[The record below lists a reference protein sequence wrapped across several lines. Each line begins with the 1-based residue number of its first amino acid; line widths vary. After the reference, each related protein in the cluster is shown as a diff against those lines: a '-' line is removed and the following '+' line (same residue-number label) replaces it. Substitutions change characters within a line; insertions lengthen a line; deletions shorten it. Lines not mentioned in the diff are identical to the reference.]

1 MNRTVYSTAHG
12 RMCPECGKPATG
24 CICRQLKAATP
35 KSGGP
40 VRVGRQTQGRK
51 GKGVTV
57 ITGLPLSDDDLKTLA
72 RDLKTRCGT
81 GGTAKDGMIEI
92 QGDHRDLLVEE
103 LRKRGWDAKRSGG

>member
-1 MNRTVYSTAHG
+1 MNRIVYSTEHG
-12 RMCPECGKPATG
+12 RMCPECGRPATG
-24 CICRQLKAATP
+24 CVCRQRKADTP
-35 KSGGP
+35 RSAGP

-57 ITGLPLSDDDLKTLA
+57 ITGLPLGDDDLKALA

-81 GGTAKDGMIEI
+81 GGTAKDGVIEI

-103 LRKRGWDAKRSGG
+103 LKKRGWDARRSGG